1 MARTDFEQPTT
12 RFATTRDGLSIAY
25 QRFGAGDHDLVYM
38 PGTLSHVELS
48 WELPGWRY
56 LFERVA
62 SFSRFVKLDKRGS
75 GLSDRHLGTGAPE
88 DRIEDFRAVMD
99 AEGIDR
105 AVLFG
110 HSEGG
115 TLAALFSALYPERVD
130 GLIMA
135 SSFAYGSLCDRHPR
149 PEAARPA
156 AEAMLNRLADE
167 WGTGRAGSMWLDGE
181 LDTDLAGRIERYSS
195 TPAAIVE
202 YMRETL
208 RIDVREILPMIQ
220 APTLV
225 VHGRHDQLM
234 PFSFAE
240 QLATAIP
247 GAELVALD
255 WGHGGVGEQT
265 FEPMIGAVEEWLTGR
280 RTAPVVEPQRVLAT
294 VLFTDLVGSTDRATE
309 LGDGRWRQLL
319 DRHDV
324 ICHAAMGR
332 HQGRLVKLTGD
343 GIVAT
348 FDGPGRAIDCA
359 HEVAGNLAGLGLAI
373 RAGIHTGEIELRGDD
388 IAGLAVHLAARVQSQ
403 AIDGEVWVT
412 PVVPSLVVGSG
423 HQFEARGTHK
433 IKGFDGQWELSAATG
448 RLARA

>member
-1 MARTDFEQPTT
+1 MARYDLERPST

-25 QRFGAGDHDLVYM
+25 QRFGVGDHDLVYM

-56 LFERVA
+56 TYERLA

-99 AEGIDR
+99 AEEIDR
-105 AVLFG
+105 AVLLG

-115 TLAALFSALYPERVD
+115 TLAALFAALHPERVD

-135 SSFAYGSLCDRHPR
+135 SSFPYGPLCDRHPR
-149 PEAARPA
+149 PESARPV
-156 AEAMLNRLADE
+156 AEAMLARLAEE
-167 WGTGRAGSMWLDGE
+167 WGTGRAASMWLEGE
-181 LDTDLAGRIERYSS
+181 LDIDLAGRIERYTS

-208 RIDVREILPMIQ
+208 RIDVREILPAIQ

-234 PFSFAE
+234 PFLFAE
-240 QLATAIP
+240 QLAAAIP
-247 GAELVALD
+247 AAGLVALD
-255 WGHGGVGEQT
+255 WGHGGVDEQT
-265 FEPMIGAVEEWLTGR
+265 FEPVIGVVEEWLTGR
-280 RTAPVVEPQRVLAT
+280 RTAPAIEPDRVLAT
-294 VLFTDLVGSTDRATE
+294 VLFTDLVGSTDRANE
-309 LGDGRWRQLL
+309 LGDSEWRQLL
-319 DRHDV
+319 DRHDT
-324 ICHAAMGR
+324 ICRRSMER
-332 HQGRLVKLTGD
+332 HRGRLVKLTGD

-359 HEVAGNLAGLGLAI
+359 HELAGNLAGLGVTI
-373 RAGIHTGEIELRGDD
+373 RAGAHTGEIEIRGDD
-388 IAGLAVHLAARVQSQ
+388 IAGLAVHLAARVQAQ
-403 AIDGEVWVT
+403 AADGEVWVT

-423 HQFEARGTHK
+423 HQFDTRGTHK
-433 IKGFDGQWELSAATG
+433 LKGFDGQWELSAAIG
-448 RLARA
+448 RLARI